1 MLAACG
7 QYICY
12 FIDDAVQLEL
22 SQPWL
27 TGLLNVVR
35 VASLL
40 HVLYGY
46 ILFLAIILFVVYITG
61 VSMKEFRGK
70 VVLHGNQEIYVLFVC
85 LFVFFV
91 CLSVCLERF
100 SNDCRNI
107 TNREPK
113 KQRRR
118 QKWQL
123 HKSLISLVE
132 SEESARSFF
141 QFLT

>member
-100 SNDCRNI
+100 SIDCRNI

-123 HKSLISLVE
+123 HKSLI
-132 SEESARSFF
+132 
-141 QFLT
+141 